1 MRILLDENLPRKL
14 SEHLMGHQCRSVV
27 ESGWSGKTN
36 GELLALADPLFDVL
50 LTLDKSLPYQQNLE
64 SGRIAVLIVRARSN
78 RIQDLLPIIPECLTA
93 MESIQPGLCGGVIG
107 ASSSALC
114 RDERAMNWLA

>member
-14 SEHLMGHQCRSVV
+14 TAHLTGHQCRSVV
-27 ESGWSGKTN
+27 ESGWSGKRN

-50 LTLDKSLPYQQNLE
+50 LTLDKSLPYQQSLE

-78 RIQDLLPIIPECLTA
+78 RIQDLLPVVPECLTA
-93 MESIQPGLCGGVIG
+93 IESIQPRQVIRVG
-107 ASSSALC
+107 AFPS
-114 RDERAMNWLA
+114 R